1 MNAGNVIQTHKHPG
15 DLGVLRGSKS
25 YDTAESLAEPNMKQ
39 KLSDSRFL
47 ACKIST

>member
-1 MNAGNVIQTHKHPG
+1 VIQTHKHPG